1 MLAKAA
7 FDESVGEVRSSNTK
21 HARRERGAKDNNTI
35 KQQPAAAEE
44 VDMGG
49 FVKSLF
55 RQGRAWRIGCRLGG
69 DAPAA
74 L

>member
-1 MLAKAA
+1 VLAEAA
-7 FDESVGEVRSSNTK
+7 FESICEVRSSVTK
-21 HARRERGAKDNNTI
+21 HARRERGAKDNNNI

-55 RQGRAWRIGCRLGG
+55 RPAGRAWLPFGWG
-69 DAPAA
+69 PADNI
-74 L
+74 